1 MLEQEDKRSPWWW
14 FLDFLIGYLPFFPV
28 QMFILY
34 DMMSQMETDSGRV
47 FAVTSYICM
56 VAIFSEELSDLGF
69 RLRKA
74 WHKKSDSEG
83 IVKGEGSTKVEDAS
97 PKKSKSDR
105 INLDRNDEY
114 DLFAKYGLGR

>member
-1 MLEQEDKRSPWWW
+1 MLEQESRRSPWQW
-14 FLDFLIGYLPFFPV
+14 FLDTLIGYLPFFPV

-47 FAVTSYICM
+47 FAVTSYMCM

-74 WHKKSDSEG
+74 
-83 IVKGEGSTKVEDAS
+83 
-97 PKKSKSDR
+97 
-105 INLDRNDEY
+105 
-114 DLFAKYGLGR
+114 